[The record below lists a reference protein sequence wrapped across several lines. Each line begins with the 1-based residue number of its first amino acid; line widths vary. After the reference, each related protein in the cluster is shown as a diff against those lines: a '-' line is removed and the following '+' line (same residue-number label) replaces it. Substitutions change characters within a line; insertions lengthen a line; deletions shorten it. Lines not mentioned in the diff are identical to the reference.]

1 MAKPE
6 KKKQKQKSGRND
18 PCWCGSG
25 RKYKDCHYSLDQAQR
40 AEQLR
45 LSEAEDTLIARIF
58 DAAQLVPTAFP
69 SVIPAAMEAFW
80 KGKYGPEQLGE
91 LDDLENRGSERFL
104 TWFAFDYR
112 FPQGEEEGKDE
123 GEGEGERETDPDG
136 PTLLEKLA
144 QEAERGT
151 FEVDPYE
158 ARLLREWGGVRLRPY
173 VVEQLYKGR
182 GLLVRDLLDH
192 ELYEVKDY
200 GAPKR
205 LSEGEVLVGHLIPVG
220 IKDAGVPPPNG
231 VPPDPPVP
239 LYSLAGAMAQ
249 LTADTQEKLREF
261 ASLHLEDLRRTKPD
275 ATWDDLVRQR
285 SAILNHFVMALPVEE
300 YNPNLMDDI
309 ILEARVALRMVG
321 QTFGTLTGQEQE
333 ADEAGGTDGAGEAGG
348 AGEADEVDEVDET
361 GEAEARTE

>member
-58 DAAQLVPTAFP
+58 DAAQLVPNAFP

-80 KGKYGPEQLGE
+80 KGTYGPEQMSE

-112 FPQGEEEGKDE
+112 FPR
-123 GEGEGERETDPDG
+123 GEGEGEANPDG

-144 QEAERGT
+144 QEAEQGT

-158 ARLLREWGGVRLRPY
+158 ARLLREWVRVRLRPY

-192 ELYEVKDY
+192 QPYEVKDY

-220 IKDAGVPPPNG
+220 IKDAGVPPPDG

-239 LYSLAGAMAQ
+239 LYSLAGAIAQ

-321 QTFGTLTGQEQE
+321 QTFGSLSGQEQEQE
-333 ADEAGGTDGAGEAGG
+333 ADKAEKTDGAGET
-348 AGEADEVDEVDET
+348 GETDEVDET

>member
-80 KGKYGPEQLGE
+80 KGKYGPEQMSE

-112 FPQGEEEGKDE
+112 FPQGEEEGKEE
-123 GEGEGERETDPDG
+123 GEGEANPDG

-144 QEAERGT
+144 QEAEQGT

-158 ARLLREWGGVRLRPY
+158 SRLLREWGGVRLRPY

-182 GLLVRDLLDH
+182 GLLVRDLLDNQT
-192 ELYEVKDY
+192 YEVKDY

-220 IKDAGVPPPNG
+220 IKDAGVPPPDG

-239 LYSLAGAMAQ
+239 LYSLVGAIAQ

-321 QTFGTLTGQEQE
+321 QTFGSLSGQEQE
-333 ADEAGGTDGAGEAGG
+333 ADEAEKTDGAG
-348 AGEADEVDEVDET
+348 ET